1 MFGAAPPDLPA
12 GFRYAP
18 DLLSPSEQAA
28 LVVPMAELPF
38 AAFEFHGFLGKRRT
52 ASFGWK
58 YDFSTER
65 VRQGEPI
72 PPFLLTLR
80 DRIAAFAQ
88 LAPSRLEQ
96 VLVTEYRP
104 GAAIGWHRDKAVF
117 DEVVGVS
124 LGAPCTLR
132 FRRSRRGGGW
142 ERKSLTLAPGSAYII
157 TGEARAEWEHSIPP
171 VEALRYSVTFRSLSR
186 PKIPLEREPG
196 AAGH

>member
-1 MFGAAPPDLPA
+1 MTVQFDMFGAAPPALPA

-18 DLLSPSEQAA
+18 DLLSPGEQAA
-28 LVVPMAELPF
+28 LAAPMAELPF

-52 ASFGWK
+52 VSFGWK
-58 YDFSTER
+58 YDFSAER

-72 PPFLLTLR
+72 PAFLLPLR
-80 DRIAAFAQ
+80 DRVAAFAQ

-96 VLVTEYRP
+96 VLVTEYGP

-124 LGAPCTLR
+124 LGAPCTFR

-171 VEALRYSVTFRSLSR
+171 VEALRYSVTFRSLNR
-186 PKIPLEREPG
+186 T
-196 AAGH
+196 